1 MFLQMQ
7 RDYYQKNKEAIKE
20 HAIIKYHKL
29 SPEGKDKRSKYAK
42 NCYNNLSEDKKN
54 EKRA

>member
-7 RDYYQKNKEAIKE
+7 RDYYQKNKETIKE
-20 HAIIKYHKL
+20 HAIIKYHNL